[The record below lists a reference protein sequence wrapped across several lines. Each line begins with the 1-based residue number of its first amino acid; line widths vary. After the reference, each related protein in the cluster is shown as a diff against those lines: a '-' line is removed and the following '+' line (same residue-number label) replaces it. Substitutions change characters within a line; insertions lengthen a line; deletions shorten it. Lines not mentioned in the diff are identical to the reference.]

1 MVAHNYNPAMR
12 KTEDPR
18 PQAKKKNK
26 KKNTLT
32 EK

>member
-18 PQAKKKNK
+18 PQAKKKK
-26 KKNTLT
+26 
-32 EK
+32 EKEKHLN